1 MIIDWNLL
9 SYIAAILIAG
19 IILCLV
25 ISIYITQK
33 IQQPRRK
40 ISLKL
45 LVCSRKGELLKE
57 LENE

>member
-1 MIIDWNLL
+1 MIIDWNLM
-9 SYIAAILIAG
+9 SYIVAILVAG